1 MDATVMKAPSH
12 ADLLHLCQ
20 AFIRIDSQ
28 NPPGDTRAMARAVAS
43 ALEHPAIEVT
53 LHEPQPGIVN
63 LVAVLRG
70 AKPGPRVVLNGH
82 LDTFPIGPQEGWTHD
97 PLGARQVDGRIYGRG
112 AGDMKAGLAILVQV
126 MRALAG
132 QAGELQGEV
141 VLTTV
146 GDEETGGRWGTRW
159 LLAEVPQARG
169 DYLLNADAG
178 HPRVVRFGEKGVVW
192 LRITSRGRACHGAHV
207 HLGDNALE
215 SLMAAVADILALR
228 DRPVELD
235 EALLASMRA
244 AREVSEQEG
253 GAGEFDNMRGITVN
267 LGAMN
272 GGLVANLVP
281 GQAEALIDIRYPP
294 GLSGVYVLSMVE
306 QALAPH
312 HKVQCEVIPGSE
324 TEPAFTDPN
333 GPLVQCFLRHARRV
347 VAPDVVANMRVGLT
361 DARLFRHAGM
371 PAVVYGPRAVN
382 MGGTD
387 EHVFA
392 TELAQVFDVHL
403 AVARELLGVPSD

>member
-1 MDATVMKAPSH
+1 MDATVMTHPVH
-12 ADLLHLCQ
+12 AAVLRLCRE
-20 AFIRIDSQ
+20 FIRIDSQ
-28 NPPGDTRAMARAVAS
+28 NPPGDTRAMAQAVAR

-63 LVAVLRG
+63 VVAVLRG
-70 AKPGPRVVLNGH
+70 AMPGPRVVLNGH

-126 MRALAG
+126 MCTLAERRAELH
-132 QAGELQGEV
+132 GEL
-141 VLTTV
+141 VLTAV

-159 LLAEVPQARG
+159 LLAQVPQARG

-178 HPRVVRFGEKGVVW
+178 HPRVVRYGEKGVVW
-192 LRITSRGRACHGAHV
+192 LRIASRGRACHGAHV

-215 SLMAAVADILALR
+215 SLMAAVTDVLALR
-228 DRPVELD
+228 ERPVELD
-235 EALLASMRA
+235 ESLLASMRD
-244 AREVSEQEG
+244 ARAVSEQEG
-253 GAGEFDNMRGITVN
+253 GVGEFDNMRSITVN
-267 LGAMN
+267 LGAMH
-272 GGLVANLVP
+272 GGQVANLVP

-294 GLSGVYVLSMVE
+294 GLTGAQVLARVE
-306 QALAPH
+306 QAMAPH
-312 HKVQCEVIPGSE
+312 RKVQWQVIDGSE

-333 GPLVQCFLRHARRV
+333 GRLVQCFLQHARRIV
-347 VAPDVVANMRVGLT
+347 TPEVVANMRVGLT

-371 PAVVYGPRAVN
+371 PAVVYGPRAMN

-392 TELAQVFDVHL
+392 QELAQVFDVHL
-403 AVARELLGVPSD
+403 AVARELLGASVD